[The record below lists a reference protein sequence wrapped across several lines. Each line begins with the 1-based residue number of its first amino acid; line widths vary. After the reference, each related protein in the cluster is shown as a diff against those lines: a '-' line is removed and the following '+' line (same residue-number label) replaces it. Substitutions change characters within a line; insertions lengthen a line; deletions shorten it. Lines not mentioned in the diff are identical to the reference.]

1 MHEKLPESRNKTS
14 RACQRRVNYMMRNPA
29 MVYQVETAVEEIR
42 HDPDVIALSG
52 GGPLSKTEHTKL
64 GLEKLEE
71 LTIER
76 FRKLMEFLT
85 TRYSQSGTHSAGGT
99 LTIPETMAEFRAAY
113 TLYFAQA
120 TLRQRRPLQEV
131 KNVVDI
137 HCSVVYN
144 VIHSSLSTVEDK
156 ASWPFQLFKIYQ
168 QYPDIL
174 LRSTLAKM
182 KSDMMIAQ
190 KKRSLAKYVRKLL
203 DHLVENRQPHAQLPL
218 SACPYKL
225 SITYIHLFLSRYQF
239 EVFHSSHRHLKNL
252 LRNQLLNKDKG
263 CNLQREIHLKFV

>member
-1 MHEKLPESRNKTS
+1 M
-14 RACQRRVNYMMRNPA
+14 
-29 MVYQVETAVEEIR
+29 EEIR

-52 GGPLSKTEHTKL
+52 GGPLSKTEHIKL

-85 TRYSQSGTHSAGGT
+85 TRYSQSGTHSAGGI
-99 LTIPETMAEFRAAY
+99 LTIPDTMAEFRAAY
-113 TLYFAQA
+113 TLSFAQA

-144 VIHSSLSTVEDK
+144 VIHSSLCTVEDK
-156 ASWPFQLFKIYQ
+156 ASWAFQLFKIYQ

-190 KKRSLAKYVRKLL
+190 KKRSLAKYVALIFQKVKLL
-203 DHLVENRQPHAQLPL
+203 IIWLETGNRTL
-218 SACPYKL
+218 SFRSAPALTSCPSPTSTCSCHVTSL
-225 SITYIHLFLSRYQF
+225 RCSTARTAISRT
-239 EVFHSSHRHLKNL
+239 SSATSCSTKI
-252 LRNQLLNKDKG
+252 KVATCSG
-263 CNLQREIHLKFV
+263 KFI